1 VAAMIHLGADAE
13 KVARALRAIAAAS
26 VDRRLRGN
34 AAHCA
39 GRMRRAMDRR
49 DLQRVVWLLR
59 GARRDTSLPRA
70 ERRAAAYWAAYLRAR
85 I

>member
-1 VAAMIHLGADAE
+1 MATTIHLGADAD

-26 VDRRLRGN
+26 VNRRLRGT

-39 GRMRRAMDRR
+39 GRMCRAMDRR
-49 DLQRVVWLLR
+49 DLQHVIWLLQT
-59 GARRDTSLPRA
+59 ARRDTSLPRA
-70 ERRAAAYWAAYLRAR
+70 ELRAATQWAAYLRAR